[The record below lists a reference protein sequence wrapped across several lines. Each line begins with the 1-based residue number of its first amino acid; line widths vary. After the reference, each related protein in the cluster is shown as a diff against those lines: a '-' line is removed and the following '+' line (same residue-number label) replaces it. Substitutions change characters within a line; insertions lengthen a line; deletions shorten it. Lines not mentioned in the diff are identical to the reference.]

1 MFSYYSL
8 YPSIQNGVNTVW
20 TAEWKRG
27 FPSEISVSA
36 QSQNPGSALSE
47 ASAKKSFVNINNP
60 IKFDGATT
68 GILLNEQDVSQN
80 QQKFAATKAYNSP
93 VEIKIPTATYQPV
106 NISI

>member
-8 YPSIQNGVNTVW
+8 YPSIQSGVQTVW

-36 QSQNPGSALSE
+36 QSQNPSSAISE

-68 GILLNEQDVSQN
+68 GILLNQQDISQN
-80 QQKFAATKAYNSP
+80 QQKVTPAKTYNSP
-93 VEIKIPTATYQPV
+93 VEIKIPTSTYQPI
-106 NISI
+106 NINI